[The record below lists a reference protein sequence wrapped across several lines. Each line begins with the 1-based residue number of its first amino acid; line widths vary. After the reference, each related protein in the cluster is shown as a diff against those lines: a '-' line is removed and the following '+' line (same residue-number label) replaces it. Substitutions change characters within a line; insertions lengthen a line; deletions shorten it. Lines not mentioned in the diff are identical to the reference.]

1 MIARWK
7 RIAEYWPPFA
17 VMFAAFSIQPWLLN
31 ARSAFTNLPTDVLDE
46 LQPFLDRD
54 DLAVSSKEEENR
66 ALLRTVIG
74 AIASIALAAA
84 LVFNA
89 RATIYDIGMSER
101 HDYFR
106 AGAEWQRANV
116 PAGELVFN
124 TDWDDFPRLFYFDPT
139 HRYVSGLDPTYLYDK
154 DPALS
159 KLYDRITLGEE
170 EDPGPLI
177 RDRFGARYV
186 FTDNNH
192 HDFYEHATESG
203 WFEVVYEDAQCTI
216 LRVRD
221 QKLEPEPEE
230 PLIEGPSGTAPLPE
244 KPLIEGPTGTA
255 PLPEKP

>member
-17 VMFAAFSIQPWLLN
+17 VMFAAFSIQPWLVN
-31 ARSAFTNLPTDVLDE
+31 ARSAFTNLPNDVLDE
-46 LQPFLDRD
+46 LQPFLDRS

-66 ALLRTVIG
+66 ALLRTIIASVA
-74 AIASIALAAA
+74 AIAVAAG
-84 LVFNA
+84 LIFNT
-89 RATIYDIGMSER
+89 RATIYDISNSEH

-116 PAGELVFN
+116 PANELVFN

-154 DPALS
+154 DPVLS

-170 EDPGPLI
+170 ADPGPLI

-192 HDFYEHATESG
+192 HDFYEHALDSG
-203 WFEVVYEDAQCTI
+203 WFEVIYEDAQCTI
-216 LRVRD
+216 LRLRD
-221 QKLEPEPEE
+221 QKLEPEPEPEE
-230 PLIEGPSGTAPLPE
+230 PLIEGPTGTSPLPE
-244 KPLIEGPTGTA
+244 KP
-255 PLPEKP
+255 